1 MIIKTFDLVKIDL
14 RKQNLY
20 LLYGSNDG
28 HKKEVIEQKFKKA
41 FPESAYTY
49 EESEVLQN
57 RDSFFNNILSNSFFE
72 KEKLIIISRATDKV
86 KDIIVEILEKKIE
99 DLIIV
104 LNAGVLEKRSKLRTL
119 FEKEKGMVCIP
130 FYEDNAQTL
139 SGIVNNF
146 FRINKISISQES
158 ISLIV
163 QRCRGDRQNLL
174 SELEKIKSFSANK
187 NRIDTKDLLK
197 LTNLAENY
205 SVSELIDSCL
215 AKNKKK
221 QLIF

>member
-86 KDIIVEILEKKIE
+86 KDIIVEIL
-99 DLIIV
+99 
-104 LNAGVLEKRSKLRTL
+104 
-119 FEKEKGMVCIP
+119 
-130 FYEDNAQTL
+130 
-139 SGIVNNF
+139 
-146 FRINKISISQES
+146 
-158 ISLIV
+158 
-163 QRCRGDRQNLL
+163 
-174 SELEKIKSFSANK
+174 
-187 NRIDTKDLLK
+187 
-197 LTNLAENY
+197 
-205 SVSELIDSCL
+205 
-215 AKNKKK
+215 KKK
-221 QLIF
+221 